1 MGKRKER
8 GAKEELKAKLHLSAT
23 EIKKLQEYKDW
34 NTDLTKCYAD
44 LLEEL
49 RDKLRTDY
57 QETKQKELPDYPI
70 FMAIA
75 DEIGYDTTGRPI
87 EQNDLKEIEKEL
99 KNFIQTI

>member
-1 MGKRKER
+1 MNEQ
-8 GAKEELKAKLHLSAT
+8 LKVIISA

-75 DEIGYDTTGRPI
+75 DEIGYDATGRPI
-87 EQNDLKEIEKEL
+87 EQNDLKEIGEEL
-99 KNFIQTI
+99 KKFITSII

>member
-1 MGKRKER
+1 M
-8 GAKEELKAKLHLSAT
+8 
-23 EIKKLQEYKDW
+23 
-34 NTDLTKCYAD
+34 
-44 LLEEL
+44 LEEL

-57 QETKQKELPDYPI
+57 QETKQQELPDYPI

-75 DEIGYDTTGRPI
+75 DEIGYDATGRLI